1 MRGHAMRLFVLIP
14 CRNEARVIARKL
26 ENLRGLR
33 FPAAAAPHRVIVVDD
48 HSSDDTRALA
58 AAFGAELQS
67 GVGLRVIAS
76 ADRPGKPG
84 AMRAGLAL
92 LEPGFDLVVLSD
104 ADVLLEP
111 DSLLALSQAF
121 EARAE
126 LGMACG
132 AQVFLDPLSGAQA
145 GAPWDRWTARWRALE
160 SRAGALYSVHGQLL
174 AWRAALA
181 LVPPLGV
188 AADDIALALE
198 VRARGLRVER
208 VPRAV
213 FIEHK
218 TPAGADADAQAV
230 RRARAYL
237 QVVRAVRPR
246 LPSAL
251 GRVQCALYRELPP
264 MAPLLTWI
272 ACCVLALGGAAL
284 LNGWWRTLP
293 AALIVMAL
301 LSPPGRRWLALMG
314 IIARARRLER
324 SGPQPEAW
332 EMSRS

>member
-1 MRGHAMRLFVLIP
+1 MRLFVLIP

-33 FPAAAAPHRVIVVDD
+33 FPCADAPHRVVVVDD
-48 HSSDDTRALA
+48 HSSDETRALA
-58 AAFGAELQS
+58 TAFGAQLQG
-67 GVGLRVIAS
+67 GVELRVIAS
-76 ADRPGKPG
+76 GERPGKPG
-84 AMRAGLAL
+84 AMRTGLKL

-104 ADVLLEP
+104 ADVLLQS
-111 DSLLALSQAF
+111 DTLTSLSDAF
-121 EARAE
+121 AARAE

-132 AQVFLDPLSGAQA
+132 AQVFVDPLSGAPSD
-145 GAPWDRWTARWRALE
+145 APWDRWTARWRALE

-174 AWRAALA
+174 AWRAALT
-181 LVPPLGV
+181 LVPPLGI

-218 TPAGADADAQAV
+218 PPAGADADGQAL

-237 QVVRAVRPR
+237 QVVRAVRPH
-246 LPSAL
+246 LPSVL

-272 ACCVLALGGAAL
+272 ACSALAFGGAL
-284 LNGWWRTLP
+284 LLEGWWRALP
-293 AALIVMAL
+293 ATLIAVGL
-301 LSPPGRRWLALMG
+301 CTVPGRRWLALMG
-314 IIARARRLER
+314 IIARARKLER
-324 SGPQPEAW
+324 SGTQPEAW